1 MHITVIGL
9 GYVGLTNAVYL
20 ASHHHVNGYDID
32 YNKIKL
38 LNDGKEYLGE
48 EYLQGYLTKF
58 KKNLKF
64 SEQFND
70 LIAEAEVIL
79 VAVPTPEGQQG
90 QCDLTALE
98 DAISKVIEHAKKE
111 TIVIIRSTVPPG
123 THKLVTTWTKKQS
136 RADLKIIMMPE
147 FLSLG
152 TAMND
157 MLEPARIIVGT
168 LEANVKS
175 LIKKVF
181 HYGANIPLIVTTPQ
195 TAELIKYASNSL
207 LATKVS
213 FINEMSQISEL
224 VNGNIEEVVEGLGL
238 DPRIGKSFLKPG
250 VGFGG
255 SCFPKDLKALQ
266 YLAKQGDVA
275 TNVITATLD
284 TNLKQTQRFAQRIL
298 DRFNGKIQG
307 KKIAL
312 LGLSYKGSTNDVRNS
327 PAFIVTDMLTEQKAI
342 LFAYDKRATFDFFTQ
357 RGEKPCLAY
366 VIDVED
372 ALQDADCAVILND
385 AEELKALK
393 AKDFIRLMKTPLVFD
408 GRNLFS
414 FDKMT
419 GVEYHSVGR
428 PTLKLK

>member
-1 MHITVIGL
+1 
-9 GYVGLTNAVYL
+9 
-20 ASHHHVNGYDID
+20 
-32 YNKIKL
+32 
-38 LNDGKEYLGE
+38 
-48 EYLQGYLTKF
+48 
-58 KKNLKF
+58 
-64 SEQFND
+64 
-70 LIAEAEVIL
+70 
-79 VAVPTPEGQQG
+79 
-90 QCDLTALE
+90 
-98 DAISKVIEHAKKE
+98 
-111 TIVIIRSTVPPG
+111 
-123 THKLVTTWTKKQS
+123 
-136 RADLKIIMMPE
+136 
-147 FLSLG
+147 
-152 TAMND
+152 
-157 MLEPARIIVGT
+157 
-168 LEANVKS
+168 
-175 LIKKVF
+175 
-181 HYGANIPLIVTTPQ
+181 
-195 TAELIKYASNSL
+195 
-207 LATKVS
+207 
-213 FINEMSQISEL
+213 MSQISEL